1 MHGRDAFPRSVVF
14 RAELVRDAGGYTAT
28 LELPDGSLEDLSAE
42 SEVDARADL
51 LAAVRR
57 FLDQHGHQFGR
68 LTVADP
74 DRSWELVLPADD
86 GQEPVVLGEVARIST
101 DPVDSA
107 RGPVNGEPP
116 PSAQTDG
123 FPADPTLAATIAR
136 TGWGQYSAT
145 LTLPDGQEHAFAGA
159 ELDTVRGRVLED
171 TRSYLATRVRHA
183 GRLEVTDPDG
193 TWVLGVPHDGGDVV
207 ALESASALTAPL
219 IARTGVPRPS
229 RPPRVRSPRSRR
241 FVASRH
247 DLAARI
253 PGANTN
259 RTILGLGLLAA
270 VILALIVL
278 QAVGHDSSTTAAK
291 VGAKHVRSAVQTPV
305 VRTTTQQQTT
315 ASSVANRSKAM
326 PTHKPVRKA
335 APTRTTKTET
345 KTKTKTKTTIK
356 TNGPSRTRH
365 KPSASKTPRPK
376 ANRAHQPAA
385 SAHTTPAASI
395 APSTSAEPSA
405 PAPTY
410 SSPAPPASSQATGSS
425 SAPSNP
431 KRSGSA
437 APAPVP
443 TRSGPPPL

>member
-74 DRSWELVLPADD
+74 DHSWELVLPADD

-101 DPVDSA
+101 DPVDPA

-207 ALESASALTAPL
+207 ALESASALTTPR

-229 RPPRVRSPRSRR
+229 RPSRVRSPRSRR

-259 RTILGLGLLAA
+259 RAILGLGLLAA

-291 VGAKHVRSAVQTPV
+291 VGAKHVRSVVQTPV

-326 PTHKPVRKA
+326 PTHKPVRKT
-335 APTRTTKTET
+335 APTRTTKI
-345 KTKTKTKTTIK
+345 KTK

-376 ANRAHQPAA
+376 AKGAHQPAA
-385 SAHTTPAASI
+385 SPHTTPAASI
-395 APSTSAEPSA
+395 APSTSAAPSA

-410 SSPAPPASSQATGSS
+410 SSPAPPPSSQATGSS
-425 SAPSNP
+425 SAPSTP
-431 KRSGSA
+431 KRSDSA

>member
-74 DRSWELVLPADD
+74 DHSWELVLPADH

-145 LTLPDGQEHAFAGA
+145 LTLPDGQEQAFAGA
-159 ELDTVRGRVLED
+159 ELDTVRSRVLED

-193 TWVLGVPHDGGDVV
+193 TWVLGVPHDGGHVV

-291 VGAKHVRSAVQTPV
+291 VGAKHVRSVVQTPV

-315 ASSVANRSKAM
+315 ASSVANRSKAI

-335 APTRTTKTET
+335 APTRTTKT
-345 KTKTKTKTTIK
+345 K
-356 TNGPSRTRH
+356 TNGPTRTRH
-365 KPSASKTPRPK
+365 KTSASKTPRPK
-376 ANRAHQPAA
+376 AKGAHQPAA

-395 APSTSAEPSA
+395 APSTSAAPSA

-410 SSPAPPASSQATGSS
+410 SSPAAPPSSQATGSS